1 VGFVVS
7 SSTDTGARLVARR
20 FILVSDLSGKLIESK
35 DEAVRITIT
44 FGDVK
49 KPQYV
54 LDVHPEDPELA
65 SLLEKD
71 TKKPRR
77 GRRPKKVPVRAA

>member
-1 VGFVVS
+1 M
-7 SSTDTGARLVARR
+7 ARR
-20 FILVSDLSGKLIESK
+20 FILVSDLSGRLMDSQ

-54 LDVHPEDPELA
+54 LDVHPDDPELA
-65 SLLEKD
+65 ALLEKG
-71 TKKPRR
+71 TKQPRR
-77 GRRPKKVPVRAA
+77 GRRRKQRTVQTA